1 MAAKDYLARV
11 THFKM
16 ITPTVF
22 ELFFETEPSF
32 EFKAG
37 QFVSCI
43 IPGAGP
49 NGRDLRR
56 AYSIASAPEKHPV
69 ELCIKIVEGG
79 PGTSFL
85 KTLRPGNEFKIY
97 APYGDFVFKSKPGRN
112 ACFISTGTGIAP
124 FRSMIFSKAFQENS
138 PPRSWCLF
146 GARHEDEVL
155 YENEIGEARHG
166 VQWVCAVSQPRESYR
181 GFKGRVTDW
190 LRSQAHTFPWLD
202 TDYYLCGSGAMI
214 TEVKSILAE
223 HGVGKE
229 AIHQEV
235 YYKS

>member
-1 MAAKDYLARV
+1 MPAKDYIARV

-22 ELFFETEPSF
+22 ELFFDTQPPF

-37 QFVSCI
+37 QFVSCV

-56 AYSIASAPEKHPV
+56 AYSIASAPEKQPV
-69 ELCIKIVEGG
+69 ELCVKIVDGG
-79 PGTSFL
+79 PGTGFL
-85 KTLRPGNEFKIY
+85 KTLRPGSEFKIY
-97 APYGDFVFKSKPGRN
+97 APYGDFVFKPRENRN

-124 FRSMIFSKAFQENS
+124 FRSMIFSSFFKDHL

-146 GARHEDEVL
+146 GARHEEEVL
-155 YENEIGEARHG
+155 YESEIAHAENN
-166 VQWVCAVSQPRESYR
+166 VQWICAVSQPKGSHK

-190 LRSQAHTFPWLD
+190 LRSQAHQFPWLS

-214 TEVKSILAE
+214 AEVKSILAE